1 MKKKLRILLPFLVVM
16 LLLPL
21 TFAGCGQQDEPP
33 AAEQP
38 PAEEPPEPTPEP
50 DVPSDAEIVADAAMA
65 YFANL
70 PDDKELINEATFVER
85 VLAGDD
91 MFILDMRRAEDFAVS
106 HVIGSLNLPMFSVL
120 DGNLDKLPADKTIYL
135 YCYTGQTAGQL
146 VALLNVAGFDA
157 KSVRFGYV
165 RGISTIENHEEIMG
179 TIPADWSAVT
189 KLNIEPALEVAVRGY
204 FTALAD
210 VVGTEVANNIISAE
224 NANKL
229 LGDAGTMFLSVRK
242 AEDFAAMHI
251 PGAFNL
257 PYSLGMQIMFDAL
270 PIDKIIIVYCYS
282 GQTSGQTVAILRLL
296 GYDAVSLNS
305 GMGVGR
311 TGNRGWYNEGFET
324 EALQRGG

>member
-16 LLLPL
+16 LVLSLA
-21 TFAGCGQQDEPP
+21 FAGCGPQEDPP
-33 AAEQP
+33 AADDP
-38 PAEEPPEPTPEP
+38 PAEETPEPTPTP

-85 VLAGDD
+85 VLAGED
-91 MFILDMRRAEDFAVS
+91 MFILDMRRVEDFEAS
-106 HVIGSLNLPMFSVL
+106 HVIGAVNLPMFSVL
-120 DGNLDKLPADKTIYL
+120 DGNLDKLPADETIYL

-179 TIPADWSAVT
+179 TIPADWPAVT
-189 KLNIEPALEVAVRGY
+189 KLNIEPALEAAVKGY
-204 FTALAD
+204 FAALAD
-210 VVGTEVANNIISAE
+210 VKDTEVAKNIISAE
-224 NANKL
+224 NANKVL
-229 LGDAGTMFLSVRK
+229 NDANTMFLSVRK

-251 PGAFNL
+251 PGAVNI
-257 PYSLGMQIMFDAL
+257 PYSLGMQTEFAAL
-270 PIDKIIIVYCYS
+270 PVDKTIVVYCYS

-311 TGNRGWYNEGFET
+311 TGDRGWANEGFET
-324 EALQRGG
+324 TSN